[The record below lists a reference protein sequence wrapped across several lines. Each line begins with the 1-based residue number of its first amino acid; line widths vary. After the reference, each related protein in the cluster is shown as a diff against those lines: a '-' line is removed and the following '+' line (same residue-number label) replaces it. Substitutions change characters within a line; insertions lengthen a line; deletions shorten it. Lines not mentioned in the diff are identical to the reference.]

1 MKFNMVTRGVR
12 NVVKCRPGTRIDFE
26 RVPGY
31 PLKVYV
37 LFFVTEHTPVYS
49 ANC

>member
-1 MKFNMVTRGVR
+1 LDSIILKTHNSVTARGVR

-31 PLKVYV
+31 PFKR
-37 LFFVTEHTPVYS
+37 
-49 ANC
+49 